1 MDFKK
6 TAKRED
12 TVSGGYR
19 KDGECGISWRNV
31 MDIIKI
37 PCMKTN

>member
-6 TAKRED
+6 IVKRED
-12 TVSGGYR
+12 IVLGGYR
-19 KDGECGISWRNV
+19 KDGECGISWRNE

-37 PCMKTN
+37 FCMKIN